1 MNRDLNLY
9 CILLG
14 CTPKGRNTEQH
25 DVMLAVASSIEELYS
40 EMKLFWY
47 KPMINDITKALK
59 RAIHGL
65 DAKSFSADL
74 MQNWAQRDKVH
85 IDAWM
90 KVEYA
95 SEYKVCIR
103 KKSNT
108 ATQHHK
114 QLYFVNLGGYK
125 EGEFEEFHK
134 KIFIVATGIPDIMV
148 QLKDNNFMKE
158 HTPAALGTK
167 AKAHLDD
174 KHKVE
179 FEADDIICVS
189 DVLEGYEIVLE
200 NADTVGENET
210 MIGYVPL
217 QYKD

>member
-1 MNRDLNLY
+1 MNRNLHLF

-25 DVMLAVASSIEELYS
+25 DVMFAIASSIEELYE

-47 KPMINDITKALK
+47 RPMVNDITRTLK
-59 RAIHGL
+59 KSIPGL
-65 DAKSFSADL
+65 DAQTLANDL
-74 MQNWAQRDKVH
+74 LQKWSQRDKVH

-90 KVEYA
+90 KVDYA
-95 SEYKVCIR
+95 SGYKVIVR
-103 KKSNT
+103 EKVE
-108 ATQHHK
+108 AVK
-114 QLYFVNLGGYK
+114 QESQSLYFVNLGGYK

-134 KIFIVATGIPDIMV
+134 KVFVVASGVPDIMV
-148 QLKDNNFMKE
+148 QLRNHDFMKE
-158 HTPAALGTK
+158 YTPEALGTK

-179 FEADDIICVS
+179 FEADDILCIS
-189 DVLEGYEIVLE
+189 EAIADYEIVLE
-200 NADTVGENET
+200 KTDAIGENET

>member
-1 MNRDLNLY
+1 MNSNIHLF

-25 DVMLAVASSIEELYS
+25 DVMFAVASSIEELYG

-47 KPMINDITKALK
+47 RPMVSDITRTLK
-59 RAIHGL
+59 KSIPGL
-65 DAKSFSADL
+65 DAQTLANDL
-74 MQNWAQRDKVH
+74 LLKWSHRDKVH

-90 KVEYA
+90 KVDYVDGYKIAIREK
-95 SEYKVCIR
+95 SEAK
-103 KKSNT
+103 T
-108 ATQHHK
+108 AEQN
-114 QLYFVNLGGYK
+114 LYFVNLGGYK

-134 KIFIVATGIPDIMV
+134 KVFVVANGVPDIMA
-148 QLKDNNFMKE
+148 QLRNHDFMKE
-158 HTPAALGTK
+158 YTPETLGTK

-179 FEADDIICVS
+179 FEADDIISIS
-189 DVLEGYEIVLE
+189 DAIADYEIILDKTD
-200 NADTVGENET
+200 AIGENET